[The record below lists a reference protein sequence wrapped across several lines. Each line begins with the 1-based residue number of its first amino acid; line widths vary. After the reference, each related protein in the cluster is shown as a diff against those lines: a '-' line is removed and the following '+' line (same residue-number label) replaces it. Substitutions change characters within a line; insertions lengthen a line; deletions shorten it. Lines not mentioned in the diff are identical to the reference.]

1 MEHVRVG
8 ERLPVVETIDCH
20 LADAEVSDCLE
31 EEVRVALRDLRYK
44 SEQWRPFEDLH
55 TLMLRINDRLDHAS
69 TEQSTVYNCLIA
81 IEKNTKETIDA
92 VKVITLFIAV
102 IAGFWSTVAWWASY
116 DYIRTLFNAGTLF
129 ISHQLLELVG
139 SIH

>member
-1 MEHVRVG
+1 MEHVHIG
-8 ERLPVVETIDCH
+8 EMLPVVETIECS

-31 EEVRVALRDLRYK
+31 EEVRVALRDLKYK

-55 TLMLRINDRLDHAS
+55 TLMLRINDHFDHANA
-69 TEQSTVYNCLIA
+69 EQSAVYNCLIA
-81 IEKNTKETIDA
+81 IEKNTTETIYA
-92 VKVITLFIAV
+92 VKVIALVIAAV
-102 IAGFWSTVAWWASY
+102 AGFWSTVAWWASY
-116 DYIRTLFNAGTLF
+116 DDVRTLFNAATLF

>member
-8 ERLPVVETIDCH
+8 EMLPAVETIECS

-44 SEQWRPFEDLH
+44 SEQWRPFEELH
-55 TLMLRINDRLDHAS
+55 ALMLRINDRLDHAS
-69 TEQSTVYNCLIA
+69 AEQSTVYNCLIA
-81 IEKNTKETIDA
+81 IEKNTKETIGA
-92 VKVITLFIAV
+92 VKVIALFIAV
-102 IAGFWSTVAWWASY
+102 VAGFWSTVAWWASY
-116 DYIRTLFNAGTLF
+116 DDVRTLFNAGTLF

>member
-1 MEHVRVG
+1 MEHVHIG
-8 ERLPVVETIDCH
+8 EMLPVVETIECS

-31 EEVRVALRDLRYK
+31 EEVRVALRDLKYK

-55 TLMLRINDRLDHAS
+55 TLMLRINDRFDHAS
-69 TEQSTVYNCLIA
+69 AEQSAVYNCLIA
-81 IEKNTKETIDA
+81 IEKNTTETIYA
-92 VKVITLFIAV
+92 VKVIAIVIAAV
-102 IAGFWSTVAWWASY
+102 AGFWSTVAWWASY
-116 DYIRTLFNAGTLF
+116 DDVRALFNAGALF